1 MADSPLNKLA
11 RIVAILD
18 AAEAPM
24 SSREV
29 TAALGLPTDRKHICP
44 VSGGISRLET
54 LGIVRR
60 VPAYDATRWEKVE
73 GKTYTGRGF
82 AAPRSRPD
90 YRNIDLST
98 ADAKRVG
105 ATIIVALRVATA
117 FSRENPPTLYRLQK
131 DFGMCRE
138 TAFRWLNGW
147 ILITGQTRQEL
158 RKLAPL
164 KPARRPPRR
173 PTPTKNL
180 APTL

>member
-1 MADSPLNKLA
+1 MADAPLNKLA

-44 VSGGISRLET
+44 VSGGISRLEK

-60 VPAYDATRWEKVE
+60 VPAYDATKWERVE
-73 GKTYTGRGF
+73 GTAYTGRGF

-90 YRNIDLST
+90 YRNLDLSP
-98 ADAKRVG
+98 AAKRVG
-105 ATIIVALRVATA
+105 ATIVVALRVATA
-117 FSRENPPTLYRLQK
+117 FSKEDPPTLRRLMK
-131 DFGMCRE
+131 DFGMSRE

-158 RKLAPL
+158 RNLAPL